1 MSIPSRVKGAIPV
14 NNMKKVWSKKSRI
27 LVASMITFGV
37 ISVGEF
43 SSDSPY
49 LASPPVTTKPSIAQ
63 DTTSIMLGIC
73 HKSGID

>member
-14 NNMKKVWSKKSRI
+14 NIMKKVWSKKSRI

-43 SSDSPY
+43 SSDS
-49 LASPPVTTKPSIAQ
+49 LTLRVH
-63 DTTSIMLGIC
+63 L
-73 HKSGID
+73 